1 MLKGP
6 KSDFP
11 ANDSNTNKPL
21 TEDDLMSERDRQK
34 RNKKIQDDEDVRH
47 HQDHNDDEHEEQ
59 EQQQDGGEDD
69 AAKKLSKPSK
79 LQKISSPSN
88 IFLPTEEV
96 RQHLQLLWQKEP
108 ELTTLLFNAIYKGAP
123 FFFF

>member
-1 MLKGP
+1 MKGP

-11 ANDSNTNKPL
+11 ANDTNKQL

-34 RNKKIQDDEDVRH
+34 KNKKKMEDDEDARH
-47 HQDHNDDEHEEQ
+47 QQDNNDEEHDQQ

-69 AAKKLSKPSK
+69 VAKKLSKPSK
-79 LQKISSPSN
+79 LQKISLASN

-108 ELTTLLFNAIYKGAP
+108 ELTTLLFNAIYKGDP
-123 FFFF
+123 FSKKT